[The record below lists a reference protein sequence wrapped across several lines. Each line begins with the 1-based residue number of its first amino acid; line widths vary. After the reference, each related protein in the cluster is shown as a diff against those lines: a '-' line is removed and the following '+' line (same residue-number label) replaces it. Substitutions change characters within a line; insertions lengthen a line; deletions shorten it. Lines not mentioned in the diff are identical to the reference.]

1 MLLKLDITKEDD
13 LKKLLREIKPDIVL
27 NTIAFHNVDYCESHP
42 NDAFNINTTSVG
54 VIADLWNNLGVR
66 LIHISTDF
74 VFDAKKGN
82 YSESDNPNPQSIYA
96 KTKLK
101 GE

>member
-1 MLLKLDITKEDD
+1 MLKLDITKEDD
-13 LKKLLREIKPDIVL
+13 LKKLLREFKPDIVL
-27 NTIAFHNVDYCESHP
+27 YTIAFHNVDYCESHP

-74 VFDAKKGN
+74 VFDAEKGN